1 MSPSASSAIAIP
13 PEAEPVS
20 PASTFMATVSETSGP
35 PWIDSTASRTV
46 AKAGMAATTA
56 PKPTRL
62 PTVRTGKTE
71 ELAPA
76 SMLSRKAGRRR

>member
-1 MSPSASSAIAIP
+1 MP
-13 PEAEPVS
+13 PEAVPVS

-35 PWIDSTASRTV
+35 PGSKHRV
-46 AKAGMAATTA
+46 ANRRECRQAPTTA

-62 PTVRTGKTE
+62 ATVRIGTTE

-76 SMLSRKAGRRR
+76 SRLSRSEGSRR

>member
-1 MSPSASSAIAIP
+1 MP
-13 PEAEPVS
+13 PEAVPVS

-35 PWIDSTASRTV
+35 PGIDNTASRT
-46 AKAGMAATTA
+46 AANAGRAATTA

-62 PTVRTGKTE
+62 EIIRIGKAA

-76 SMLSRKAGRRR
+76 SRLSRKAGKRR